1 MTLTHCTRLRLS
13 RLVIDDVMDGCQK
26 MKRQFSSFLLLPFFF
41 FSKQIHSV
49 LTPNCDGNFF
59 WQQWK
64 KIRNVI
70 SQNTFLIENA
80 CPYYN
85 LVDMCFSEFMK
96 EWRETDFGRL
106 MGEKLLGFKYEEGE

>member
-26 MKRQFSSFLLLPFFF
+26 MKRQFSSFLLLSF

-49 LTPNCDGNFF
+49 LTPNCDGIFLATV
-59 WQQWK
+59 K

-70 SQNTFLIENA
+70 FQNTFLI
-80 CPYYN
+80 
-85 LVDMCFSEFMK
+85 
-96 EWRETDFGRL
+96 
-106 MGEKLLGFKYEEGE
+106 